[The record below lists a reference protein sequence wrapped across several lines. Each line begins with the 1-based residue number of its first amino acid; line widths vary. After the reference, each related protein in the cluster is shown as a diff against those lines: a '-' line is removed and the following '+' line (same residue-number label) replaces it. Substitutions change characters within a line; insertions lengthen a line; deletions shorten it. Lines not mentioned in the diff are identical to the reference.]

1 MKIDTEHP
9 FTVAQ
14 FNALNQED
22 RQAILAVV
30 DYLTGSKV
38 DISDEALSE
47 ALNLMK
53 PTEGCVPLEEV
64 DDDPVAPIR
73 RKFAA
78 VYQPAMELAEG
89 SDRR

>member
-1 MKIDTEHP
+1 M
-9 FTVAQ
+9 
-14 FNALNQED
+14 
-22 RQAILAVV
+22 
-30 DYLTGSKV
+30 